1 MRTEQLVREMLS
13 QTYPRIRPAGN
24 GWALET
30 APNVL
35 VPVPDPDNKLA
46 YLAHQGR
53 YSKAQ
58 LRDIQFALQKRIPV
72 PPDASTIFYLEQC
85 IEAAS

>member
-1 MRTEQLVREMLS
+1 MLTERDVLVRLQ
-13 QTYPRIRPAGN
+13 QTYPRIREEGR
-24 GWALET
+24 GWVLET

-35 VPVPDPDNKLA
+35 VPVPDPSNVLA
-46 YLAHQGR
+46 YIAHQGR

-58 LRDIQFALQKRIPV
+58 LRDIQLALQKRLPV
-72 PPDASTIFYLEQC
+72 QPDPSTIFYLEQC